1 MSRTIKRKT
10 CLYEHKKGRK
20 LNLNLLP
27 ELTNP
32 KSGLYTKR
40 FATTTFRPC
49 IGIGN
54 FEA

>member
-1 MSRTIKRKT
+1 MSRAIKRKT

-27 ELTNP
+27 VPTKYE
-32 KSGLYTKR
+32 SSLYAER
-40 FATTTFRPC
+40 FSTTTFRPR
-49 IGIGN
+49 IGVGN